1 MLFFEYPPCSTCR
14 RAKAW
19 LDANG
24 VGYTARHI
32 KDEPPSADELA
43 EWIRTSG
50 LDVKKFFNTSGQLYR
65 SMKLSEKLPAMSFTE
80 AVSLLAADGMLI
92 KRPLVTDGDTVL
104 VGFRESEWEEKLL

>member
-32 KDEPPSADELA
+32 KDELPSADELA
-43 EWIRTSG
+43 EWIRISG

-92 KRPLVTDGDTVL
+92 KRPLVIDGDTVL

>member
-92 KRPLVTDGDTVL
+92 KRPLVIDGDTVL

>member
-43 EWIRTSG
+43 EWIRISG
-50 LDVKKFFNTSGQLYR
+50 LDVKRFFNTSGQLYR

-92 KRPLVTDGDTVL
+92 KRPLVIDGDTVL